1 MLNKVVETVRKEIQ
15 QKVEKV
21 QILYKDFRLY
31 DFGSYALN
39 RLTPRKGYTVIE
51 NIAYGLKARQRLDIF
66 TSEVPRKQRALIVFV
81 HGGAWLHGD
90 KKDYRFVGEAF
101 AREGYD
107 VAVINYHLAPEHVFP
122 SYIDDLS
129 LALNYLTQHQSRYN
143 IQTEKLVLMG
153 HSAGA
158 FNVMSALYHPTPY
171 PLQCRS
177 QIRAIIGL
185 SGPYHFDYKD
195 DPICADAFDQS
206 VPYQQV
212 MPYYFVET
220 NTVRHYLFLAA
231 NDQVVGHN
239 NSEDLHRI
247 LQEKGNHSQ
256 MITIPGTGH
265 VSIMGSVSSL
275 FSRYFQTK
283 KQILAVLDEALKP

>member
-1 MLNKVVETVRKEIQ
+1 M
-15 QKVEKV
+15 
-21 QILYKDFRLY
+21 
-31 DFGSYALN
+31 A
-39 RLTPRKGYTVIE
+39 
-51 NIAYGLKARQRLDIF
+51 
-66 TSEVPRKQRALIVFV
+66 
-81 HGGAWLHGD
+81 
-90 KKDYRFVGEAF
+90 
-101 AREGYD
+101 
-107 VAVINYHLAPEHVFP
+107 
-122 SYIDDLS
+122 
-129 LALNYLTQHQSRYN
+129 
-143 IQTEKLVLMG
+143 
-153 HSAGA
+153 
-158 FNVMSALYHPTPY
+158 
-171 PLQCRS
+171 
-177 QIRAIIGL
+177 
-185 SGPYHFDYKD
+185 GPYHFDYKD

-283 KQILAVLDEALKP
+283 KQILAVLRWL

>member
-1 MLNKVVETVRKEIQ
+1 MLNKVVQAVRKEIQ
-15 QKVEKV
+15 QKVEKAK
-21 QILYKDFRLY
+21 ILYKDFRLY

-39 RLTPRKGYTVIE
+39 RLTPRKGYTLHE
-51 NIAYGLKARQRLDIF
+51 NIAYGLKARQRFDIF
-66 TSEVPRKQRALIVFV
+66 SAASPLEQRPLIVFV

-101 AREGYD
+101 AKEGYD

-129 LALNYLTQHQSRYN
+129 LALNYLTQHQSRLN
-143 IQTEKLVLMG
+143 IRTEKIVLMG

-158 FNVMSALYHPTPY
+158 FNIMSALYHPHPY
-171 PLQCRS
+171 SLQCRS

-195 DPICADAFDQS
+195 DPLCADAFDQS

-212 MPYYFVET
+212 MPYYFVES
-220 NTVRHYLFLAA
+220 NQVRHYLFLAS
-231 NDQVVGHN
+231 NDQVVGHS
-239 NSEDLHRI
+239 NSQDLHRI

-283 KQILAVLDEALKP
+283 QQILIVLEEALKP

>member
-1 MLNKVVETVRKEIQ
+1 MFNNVTLVVKKKLQ
-15 QKVEKV
+15 QKVELVKM
-21 QILYKDFRLY
+21 LYKDFRLY

-39 RLTPRKGYTVIE
+39 RLTPKKGYTVVE
-51 NIAYGLKARQRLDIF
+51 NIAYGLKSRQRLDIF
-66 TSEVPRKQRALIVFV
+66 TTEVPREQRALIVFV

-101 AREGYD
+101 AKEGYD

-129 LALNYLTQHQSRYN
+129 LALNYLTQYQSRYH

-158 FNVMSALYHPTPY
+158 FNVMSALYHPKPY
-171 PLQCRS
+171 ALHCRA
-177 QIRAIIGL
+177 QIQAIIGL

-195 DPICADAFDQS
+195 DPLCADAFDQT

-220 NTVRHYLFLAA
+220 NTVKHYLFLAA

-239 NSEDLHRI
+239 NSTDLHRI

-283 KQILAVLDEALKP
+283 KQILAVLEEALKP